1 MLAVLSIIIGI
12 VFVLLLFSMLTS
24 AVVEVYHAFF
34 ASRGKHLRETMEI
47 MLGKDMCDKFYAHSY
62 FRQLSSA
69 TKPKSSKKLPI
80 WMEKG
85 TFSSVLAD
93 ILTPPN
99 SNLSIPER
107 IALIENEDLRKVLD
121 FLWRQS
127 NNRVDVFQQKVESWF
142 DDVMARAKDWFGDA
156 TKWRLFMIGVVLAGI
171 LNADTIQIYKSLS
184 VNAALRDELVKNAE
198 TFVQS
203 NPTVTGIDT
212 SKTFE
217 QAKQSLTISKDL
229 YVQTVQSPLGLGWTD
244 QGAIPADWWAWLIK
258 IIGWVLTGVAVTL
271 GAPFWY
277 DMLRKLLSLKG
288 STGGGGNTG
297 GGNNKPADD
306 TPAFEMKAAKT
317 DPTNQAAG

>member
-80 WMEKG
+80 WMEKS
-85 TFSSVLAD
+85 TFSTVLAD
-93 ILTPPN
+93 ILNPPN
-99 SNLSIPER
+99 SSLSIPER

-127 NNRVDVFQQKVESWF
+127 NNRVDVFQQKVEGWF

-156 TKWRLFMIGVVLAGI
+156 TKYRLFVIGLVLAGI

-203 NPTVTGIDT
+203 NPNVTAIDT
-212 SKTFE
+212 SKSFE

-229 YVQTVQSPLGLGWTD
+229 YVQTVQSPLGLGWTN
-244 QGAIPADWWAWLIK
+244 QGVIPTDWWAWLIK
-258 IIGWVLTGVAVTL
+258 LAGWALTGVAVTL

-288 STGGGGNTG
+288 SAGGGSSGSGGRSRNT
-297 GGNNKPADD
+297 DD
-306 TPAFEMKAAKT
+306 TTAFEMKAAET
-317 DPTNQAAG
+317 DPTTPAKG

>member
-34 ASRGKHLRETMEI
+34 ASRGKHLRDTLEI
-47 MLGKDMCDKFYAHSY
+47 MLGKEICDKFYEHSY

-69 TKPKSSKKLPI
+69 TKPKSGKKLPI
-80 WMEKG
+80 WVEKG

-93 ILTPPN
+93 ILTPAN

-127 NNRVDVFQQKVESWF
+127 NNRVDVFQQKVEAWF

-156 TKWRLFMIGVVLAGI
+156 TKWRLFMIGLVLAGI

-184 VNAALRDELVKNAE
+184 VNAALRDELVKSAE
-198 TFVQS
+198 TFTNNNAAVAS
-203 NPTVTGIDT
+203 IDT

-217 QAKQSLTISKDL
+217 EAKQGFVISKDL

-244 QGAIPADWWAWLIK
+244 QGVIPADWWGWLIK
-258 IIGWVLTGVAVTL
+258 LIGWALTGVAVTL

-277 DMLRKLLSLKG
+277 DMLRKLLSLKS
-288 STGGGGNTG
+288 STGGSGSPGSST
-297 GGNNKPADD
+297 KTTDD
-306 TPAFEMKAAKT
+306 TPAFEMKAAKAEPK
-317 DPTNQAAG
+317 DQAAG

>member
-34 ASRGKHLRETMEI
+34 ASRGKHLRDTLEI
-47 MLGKDMCDKFYAHSY
+47 MLGKEICDKFYEHSY

-69 TKPKSSKKLPI
+69 TKPKSGKKLPI
-80 WMEKG
+80 WVEKG

-93 ILTPPN
+93 ILTPAN

-127 NNRVDVFQQKVESWF
+127 NNRVDVFQQKVEAWF

-156 TKWRLFMIGVVLAGI
+156 TKWRLFMIGLVLAGI

-198 TFVQS
+198 TFTQENAAVA
-203 NPTVTGIDT
+203 GIDT
-212 SKTFE
+212 SKSFD
-217 QAKQSLTISKDL
+217 QAKQSFLISKDL

-244 QGAIPADWWAWLIK
+244 QGVIPTDWWGWLIK
-258 IIGWVLTGVAVTL
+258 LIGWALTGVAVTL

-277 DMLRKLLSLKG
+277 DMLRKLLSIKG
-288 STGGGGNTG
+288 STGSSAITG
-297 GGNNKPADD
+297 ENIKPVDD

-317 DPTNQAAG
+317 EPKDQAAG

>member
-47 MLGKDMCDKFYAHSY
+47 MLGKEMCDKFYAHSY

-80 WMEKG
+80 WMEKS

-93 ILTPPN
+93 IITPPG

-127 NNRVDVFQQKVESWF
+127 GNRVDVFQQKVEEWF
-142 DDVMARAKDWFGDA
+142 NDVMARAKDWFGDA
-156 TKWRLFMIGVVLAGI
+156 TKWRLFTIGLILAGI

-184 VNAALRDELVKNAE
+184 VNAALRDELVKSAE
-198 TFVQS
+198 SFTEE
-203 NPTVTGIDT
+203 NTTVAGIDT

-217 QAKQSLTISKDL
+217 EAKQSFVISKDL
-229 YVQTVQSPLGLGWTD
+229 YIQTVQSPLGLGWTD
-244 QGAIPADWWAWLIK
+244 QGVIPTDWWSWLIK
-258 IIGWVLTGVAVTL
+258 LIGWALTGVAVTL

-277 DMLRKLLSLKG
+277 DMLRKLLSLK
-288 STGGGGNTG
+288 SATGGSSNSG
-297 GGNNKPADD
+297 GGAKVGED
-306 TPAFEMKAAKT
+306 TSAFGMEAAKT
-317 DPTNQAAG
+317 DPTNTAGG